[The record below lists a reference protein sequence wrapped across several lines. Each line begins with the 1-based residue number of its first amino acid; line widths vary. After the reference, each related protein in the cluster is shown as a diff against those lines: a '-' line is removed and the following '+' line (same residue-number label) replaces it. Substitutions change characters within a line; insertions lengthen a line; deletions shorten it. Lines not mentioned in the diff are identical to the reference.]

1 MSDEKSGSYFKIR
14 MNSFFS
20 ASVYEEISF
29 GILNMGADEE
39 TAEKAVRQIIE
50 ELGLS
55 AFQEEPTHAFKRRT
69 EKNRLRLQTFWLCIL
84 K

>member
-1 MSDEKSGSYFKIR
+1 
-14 MNSFFS
+14 
-20 ASVYEEISF
+20 
-29 GILNMGADEE
+29 MGADEE

-55 AFQEEPTHAFKRRT
+55 AFQEEPTHALSGGQ
-69 EKNRLRLQTFWLCIL
+69 KNRLRLQTFWLCIL

>member
-1 MSDEKSGSYFKIR
+1 MSGTKSRIVFQNPDEQL
-14 MNSFFS
+14 FS

-55 AFQEEPTHAFKRRT
+55 ASFRKS
-69 EKNRLRLQTFWLCIL
+69 RLML
-84 K
+84 